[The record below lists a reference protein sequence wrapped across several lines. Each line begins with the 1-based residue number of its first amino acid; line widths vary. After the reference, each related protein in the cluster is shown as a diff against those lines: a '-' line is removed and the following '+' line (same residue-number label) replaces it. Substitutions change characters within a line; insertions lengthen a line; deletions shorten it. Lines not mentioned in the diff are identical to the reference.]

1 MYGTNHT
8 SKETLYRKEKEVLI
22 LTEKIDSLN
31 KNIKVLNLT
40 IQQNEEEKLSMNSIK
55 TNLDSE
61 IEGLRSKMKGIE
73 D

>member
-40 IQQNEEEKLSMNSIK
+40 IQ
-55 TNLDSE
+55 
-61 IEGLRSKMKGIE
+61 
-73 D
+73 